1 MARRLAWLRSLL
13 LLATA
18 AVPLGSARGE
28 QEAVPRLAVSYAVDA
43 SAPESG
49 KIRVTMN
56 VRNNVEDDVAVSI
69 PAWAP
74 GAYRIVKYA
83 KQVSNIE
90 AATRDGKKLEVLT
103 VDDQTWTVKAGG
115 WDRFSITYELAV
127 DKNRMD
133 KDHCFIA
140 GPDTYFYLVNHK
152 DAPCSVGFSLPDGWK
167 VGTGLEADGP
177 FYKGRDYDTFI
188 DCPTELGR
196 FELFS
201 FEADGATYEL
211 VVHAKGPLDG
221 AKLSEMCRRIV
232 VQQNKVLGP
241 PPFKRY
247 VFLYHFR
254 DGSGGRGLE
263 HLNSTDITMPYNAI
277 KIEPYLAAS
286 VTSHE
291 YFHLWNVKRL
301 RPAELGPFDYTQ
313 IVRSKALWMCEGVTS
328 YYGDRGLVQAGIWKE
343 QQYLDHLASEIE
355 TLQNNPDRKV
365 TPIEKAS
372 QSVWDRKDWPRVDYY
387 NKGELLGLLMD
398 LKIRSASRGEKSFDD
413 VVRRLYEQY
422 VVGPSKQGKGPIGVG
437 FPEDGILKALNE
449 VSGEDWKTFYA
460 DHIRGVKE
468 LPYQEIFEGAGLAPA
483 IVVTDTPDLGLDLRG
498 TYVMYVTVG
507 SEAEK
512 AGVKQGDRIGS
523 VNDVE
528 VNRSTLR
535 DVLSKLV
542 PGEEAKLGLLR
553 GEDKLDVTLKP
564 GLRQRTSCKLR
575 RAEHPT
581 ELQKSILDAWLGKL
595 RTY

>member
-1 MARRLAWLRSLL
+1 MARRLAWLFSLL
-13 LLATA
+13 LLASA
-18 AVPLGSARGE
+18 AA
-28 QEAVPRLAVSYAVDA
+28 QEAVPRLSISYTVDV
-43 SAPESG
+43 SAPETG

-56 VRNNVEDDVAVSI
+56 VRNNVDDDVPVSI

-74 GAYRIVKYA
+74 GAYRIVTYA

-90 AATRDGKKLEVLT
+90 ASTRDGKKLEVVT

-115 WDRFSITYELAV
+115 WDRFSISYELAV
-127 DKNRMD
+127 EKSRMD

-152 DAPCSVGFSLPDGWK
+152 DAPCSVGFTMPDGWK
-167 VGTGLEADGP
+167 VGSGLDADGP
-177 FYKGRDYDTFI
+177 HYKARDYDTFI

-201 FEADGATYEL
+201 FEADEATYEL
-211 VVHAKGPLDG
+211 VVHAKGPIDG
-221 AKLSEMCRRIV
+221 AKLTEMCRRIV
-232 VQQNKVLGP
+232 VQQNKMFGA

-263 HLNSTDITMPYNAI
+263 HLNSTDITMPYTAM
-277 KIEPYLAAS
+277 KIDPYLAAS

-291 YFHLWNVKRL
+291 YFHLWNVKRI
-301 RPAELGPFDYTQ
+301 RPAELGPFDYSR

-328 YYGDRGLVQAGIWKE
+328 YYGDRGLVHAGIWKE

-365 TPIEKAS
+365 TSIERAS
-372 QSVWDRKDWPRVDYY
+372 QIVWDRKDWPRVDYY
-387 NKGELLGLLMD
+387 NKGELLGLLLD
-398 LKIRSASRGEKSFDD
+398 LKIRTASKGEKTFDD
-413 VVRRLYEQY
+413 VVRRLNDQY
-422 VVGPSKQGKGPIGVG
+422 VVGPSKQGKGAIGVG

-449 VSGEDWKTFYA
+449 VTGEDWKTFYT

-468 LPYQEIFEGAGLAPA
+468 LPYQEVFEAAGLAPA
-483 IVVTDTPDLGLDLRG
+483 ILVTDTPDLGLDLRG
-498 TYVMYVTVG
+498 TYVMFVTIG

-535 DVLSKLV
+535 EVLSKLV
-542 PGEEAKLGLLR
+542 PGEDAKLGLIR
-553 GEDKLDVTLKP
+553 GEGKLDVTVKP
-564 GLRQRTSCKLR
+564 SLRQRTSCKLR
-575 RAEHPT
+575 RAENPT
-581 ELQKSILDAWLGKL
+581 EVQKRILDSWLGKP
-595 RTY
+595 RNY

>member
-1 MARRLAWLRSLL
+1 MARRLAWLFSLL

-18 AVPLGSARGE
+18 AA
-28 QEAVPRLAVSYAVDA
+28 QDAVPRLSVSYAVDV
-43 SAPESG
+43 SAPETG

-56 VRNNVEDDVAVSI
+56 VRNNVDDDVLVSI

-74 GAYRIVKYA
+74 GAYRIVTYA

-90 AATRDGKKLEVLT
+90 AATRDGKKLEVVT
-103 VDDQTWTVKAGG
+103 VDEQTWTVKAGG
-115 WDRFSITYELAV
+115 WDRFSISYELAV
-127 DKNRMD
+127 EKSRMD

-140 GPDTYFYLVNHK
+140 GPDTYFYLVHHK
-152 DAPCSVGFSLPDGWK
+152 DAPCSVGFTMPDGWK
-167 VGTGLEADGP
+167 VGTGLDADGP
-177 FYKGRDYDTFI
+177 LYKARDYDTFV

-201 FEADGATYEL
+201 FEADEATYEL
-211 VVHAKGPLDG
+211 VVHAKGPIDG
-221 AKLSEMCRRIV
+221 AKLTEMCRRIV
-232 VQQNKVLGP
+232 VQQNKMFGA

-263 HLNSTDITMPYNAI
+263 HLNSTDITMPYTAM
-277 KIEPYLAAS
+277 KIDPYLAAS

-291 YFHLWNVKRL
+291 YFHLWNVKRI
-301 RPAELGPFDYTQ
+301 RPAELGPFDYSR

-328 YYGDRGLVQAGIWKE
+328 YYGDRGLLHAGIWRE

-372 QSVWDRKDWPRVDYY
+372 QIVWDRKDWPRVDYY
-387 NKGELLGLLMD
+387 NKGELLGLLLD
-398 LKIRSASRGEKSFDD
+398 LKIRTASKGEKTFDD
-413 VVRRLYEQY
+413 VVRRLYDQY
-422 VVGPSKQGKGPIGVG
+422 VVGPSKQGKGAIGVG

-449 VSGEDWKTFYA
+449 VTGDDWKTFYT

-468 LPYQEIFEGAGLAPA
+468 LPYQEVFEAAGLAPV

-498 TYVMYVTVG
+498 TYVMYVTIG
-507 SEAEK
+507 SESEK
-512 AGVKQGDRIGS
+512 AGIKQGDRIGS

-528 VNRSTLR
+528 VTRSTLR
-535 DVLSKLV
+535 EVLSKLV
-542 PGEEAKLGLLR
+542 PGEDAKLGLIR
-553 GEDKLDVTLKP
+553 GEGKLDVTVKP
-564 GLRQRTSCKLR
+564 SLRQRTSCKLR
-575 RAEHPT
+575 RAENPT
-581 ELQKSILDAWLGKL
+581 ELQKRILDSWLGKP
-595 RTY
+595 RNY

>member
-1 MARRLAWLRSLL
+1 MTRRLAWLFSLL

-18 AVPLGSARGE
+18 TA
-28 QEAVPRLAVSYAVDA
+28 QESVPRLAVTYAVDA

-49 KIRVTMN
+49 KIRVVMN
-56 VRNNVEDDVAVSI
+56 VRNNVDDDVSVSI

-83 KQVSNIE
+83 KQVSNLE
-90 AATRDGKKLEVLT
+90 AATRDGKKLEIVS

-115 WDRFSITYELAV
+115 WDRFSVSYELAV
-127 DKNRMD
+127 DKTRMD

-140 GPDTYFYLVNHK
+140 GPDTYFYLVKHK
-152 DAPCSVGFSLPDGWK
+152 DAPCSVGFTLPEGWK
-167 VGTGLEADGP
+167 VGTGLDVDGP
-177 FYKGRDYDTFI
+177 HYKARDYDTFI

-196 FELFS
+196 FELYS
-201 FEADGATYEL
+201 FDADGATYEL

-221 AKLSEMCRRIV
+221 VKLTEMCRRIV
-232 VQQNKVLGP
+232 VQQNKMFGA

-263 HLNSTDITMPYNAI
+263 HLNSTDIVMPYTAMRI
-277 KIEPYLAAS
+277 DPYLAAS

-291 YFHLWNVKRL
+291 YFHLWNVKRI

-372 QSVWDRKDWPRVDYY
+372 QTVWDRKDWPRVDYY
-387 NKGELLGLLMD
+387 NKGELLGLLID
-398 LKIRSASRGEKSFDD
+398 LKIRTASKGEKTFDD
-413 VVRRLYEQY
+413 VVRRLHDQY
-422 VVGPSKQGKGPIGVG
+422 VVGPSKEGKGAIGVG
-437 FPEDGILKALNE
+437 YPEDGILKALDE
-449 VSGEDWKTFYA
+449 VSGDDWKAFYA

-468 LPYQEIFEGAGLAPA
+468 LPYKEILEGVGLAPA
-483 IVVTDTPDLGLDLRG
+483 ITVQETADLGLDLRG

-507 SEAEK
+507 GEAEK
-512 AGVKQGDRIGS
+512 AGVRQGDRIGS
-523 VNDVE
+523 INDVE
-528 VNRSTLR
+528 VTRSTLR
-535 DVLSKLV
+535 DSMAKLV
-542 PGEEAKLGLLR
+542 PGEDAKLGLIR
-553 GEDKLDVTLKP
+553 GEGTLDVTLKP
-564 GLRQRTSCKLR
+564 GLRQRTSCKIR
-575 RAEHPT
+575 RAENPS
-581 ELQKSILDAWLGKL
+581 ELQKRILDTWLGKP
-595 RTY
+595 RNY